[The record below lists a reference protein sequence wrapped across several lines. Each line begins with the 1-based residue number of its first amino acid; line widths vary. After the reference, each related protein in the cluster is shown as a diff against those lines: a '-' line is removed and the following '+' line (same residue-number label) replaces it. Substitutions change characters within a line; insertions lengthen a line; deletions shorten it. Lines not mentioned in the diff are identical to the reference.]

1 MIYSEKEY
9 KLLLEENRKLKKEN
23 ETKIKQQKKEIEM
36 LKKQNR
42 QKDEVIHDL
51 DTNNYKEKYNTTLS
65 HYNSL
70 LKINSE
76 QNIEINEL
84 KKKVEDLQKQLATQ
98 KVRTKRDSSNS
109 SKPSSTNGFKKVIT
123 NRREKSNR
131 KQGGQTGHAGAF
143 LRDPKLREDIKIEDV
158 ETEVIEINKNESNK
172 NKKVIIRKVIDIE
185 VKTKITI
192 YKYYPDSK
200 GKYNIKKEHN
210 APIQYG
216 ANIKAMAVDLM
227 ISANN
232 STDAVVEYFKSITKG
247 AIKLSKGSLIEWQKQ
262 GAKILEPQIQ
272 NIQANLMK
280 AYYTNNDESQI
291 KIAGEAF
298 NAIGC
303 SNKKYTRL
311 WISKN
316 KSQKAIEEIGFINHY
331 DGIVVKDGTDLYNH
345 CGEKRA
351 QCLSHI
357 LRYIKGVSDFNGH
370 TGAIEMSKL
379 LSDINEKR
387 NAYIREGKEEFE
399 KDEIKEFNNK
409 FKSIFKK
416 WKKEW
421 MKSSEKDNPVYE
433 DERRLLSRF
442 EDKKELKEILYF
454 IKDFKITSTNNQI
467 ETDLRPIK
475 IKQKIGKFRSKTG
488 AEIYAKI
495 RSCINTY
502 KKQNYSPFNMLLN
515 GFKGELEI
523 I

>member
-23 ETKIKQQKKEIEM
+23 EITNKEIKL

-42 QKDEVIHDL
+42 QQAEVIHDL
-51 DTNNYKEKYNTTLS
+51 DKNQYKEKYTSTLS
-65 HYNSL
+65 NYKNL
-70 LKINSE
+70 LKINNE

-84 KKKVEDLQKQLATQ
+84 KKKVESLQKQLATQ
-98 KVRTKRDSSNS
+98 NVRIKKDSSNS

-123 NRREKSNR
+123 NRREKSNK
-131 KQGGQTGHAGAF
+131 KQGGQTGHVGAF
-143 LRDPKLREDIKIEDV
+143 LRDPMVRKNINLEDI
-158 ETEVIEINKNESNK
+158 ETEVIEINKNETNK
-172 NKKVIIRKVIDIE
+172 NKKVVIRKVIDIE

-192 YKYYPDSK
+192 YKYYPDKK

-210 APIQYG
+210 TPIQYG
-216 ANIKAMAVDLM
+216 SNIKAMAVDM
-227 ISANN
+227 MVSANN
-232 STDAVVEYFKSITKG
+232 STDAVVEFFKSITNG
-247 AIKLSKGSLIEWQKQ
+247 VIKLSKGSLIEWQEKL
-262 GAKILEPQIQ
+262 AKILEPQVQ
-272 NIQANLMK
+272 NIQKNLMK

-291 KIAGEAF
+291 KINGEA
-298 NAIGC
+298 NNVLGC

-316 KSQKAIEEIGFINHY
+316 KSQKAIEDIGFLNHY

-357 LRYIKGVSDFNGH
+357 LRYIKGVSDFNSH

-379 LSDINEKR
+379 LSNINEKR
-387 NAYIREGKEEFE
+387 NKYISEGKEEFE
-399 KDEIKEFNNK
+399 KSEIEEFNKN
-409 FKSIFKK
+409 FKSVFKK

-421 MKSSEKDNPVYE
+421 MRSNEVDNPVYE
-433 DERRLLSRF
+433 NERKLLSRF

-454 IKDFKITSTNNQI
+454 IEDFKIPSTNNQI

-475 IKQKIGKFRSKTG
+475 IKQKIGKFRSKKG
-488 AEIYAKI
+488 AENYAEI

-502 KKQNYSPFNMLLN
+502 KKQNYSPFKMLLK
-515 GFKGELEI
+515 GFSGELALV
-523 I
+523 